1 MDMVN
6 LTINDKKIIVPAG
19 STILE
24 AAQSAGI
31 LIPTLCYHKHL
42 SPYGGCRLCIVEV
55 EGIPRLV
62 ASCTTPVAKGMVV
75 RTDSEQIRRNR
86 KTIVELIL
94 SNHPNDCMVCEQ
106 NGRCELQDLAYEF
119 GLKEIR
125 FQGEK
130 SHYEIENQNPMI
142 ERDYNKCILCGRCVR
157 MCDEVQ
163 GVGAGDFS
171 KRGFQAKIATEFDG
185 VLNCE
190 FCGNCIGACPVG
202 ALTGKPSRFKGRYW
216 EARKVRTIC
225 NYCGC
230 GCSLILHAK
239 GQDVIRVTQV
249 EDDNCVNQGF
259 MCVKGKFG
267 FEYINHK
274 DRLKTPLIRKNGT
287 FVEASWDEALQTVVD
302 NLARIKKEYGNNSI
316 GGLCSAKCTN
326 EENYLFQKFM
336 RTVIGTNNVDHCA
349 RY

>member
-1 MDMVN
+1 MDRMN
-6 LTINDKKIIVPAG
+6 LTINNKKIAVPAG

-31 LIPTLCYHKHL
+31 HIPTLCYYKRL
-42 SPYGGCRLCIVEV
+42 SPYGGCRVCIVQV

-62 ASCTTPVAKGMVV
+62 ASCTTPASEGMVV
-75 RTDSEQIRRNR
+75 RTDSEQIRKIR
-86 KTIVELIL
+86 KTVVELML
-94 SNHPNDCMVCEQ
+94 SNHPNECMLCEQ

-125 FQGEK
+125 FQGER
-130 SHYEIENQNPMI
+130 SRYEIENRNPMI

-157 MCDEVQ
+157 VCDEVQ
-163 GVGAGDFS
+163 AVGAVDFS
-171 KRGFQAKIATEFDG
+171 KRGFHAEIASEFDG

-190 FCGNCIGACPVG
+190 FCGNCVEACPVG
-202 ALTGKPSRFKGRYW
+202 ALTGKISRFKGRPW
-216 EARKVRTIC
+216 EAKKVKTVC

-239 GQDVIRVTQV
+239 EGKVIRVTHA
-249 EDDNCVNQGF
+249 EGECVNEGF

-267 FEYINHK
+267 FEYISHQ
-274 DRLKTPLIRKNGT
+274 DRLKTPLIKKNGS
-287 FVEASWDEALQTVVD
+287 FVEASWDEALKTVAD
-302 NLARIKKEYGNNSI
+302 NLSRVKKEYGNNSI

-336 RTVIGTNNVDHCA
+336 RTAIGTNNVDHCA